1 MAATLA
7 LEPGI
12 DGSGPRPTQDGAL
25 GTPGAAWLTATVR
38 PAGLFGCADVAR
50 LRALLDALSTCASMV
65 VLDLSAAQLRSLDA
79 AIAVDEA
86 ARELEASGGALVC
99 VHADPT
105 SLAHLAA
112 AGPHTV
118 LMPASAP

>member
-12 DGSGPRPTQDGAL
+12 DGAGARPAQHGA
-25 GTPGAAWLTATVR
+25 PGAPSAAWLTATVR
-38 PAGLFGCADVAR
+38 PAGTFGNADADR

-65 VLDLSAAQLRSLDA
+65 VLDLAAAQLCSVYA
-79 AIAVDEA
+79 ATAVDEA
-86 ARELEASGGALVC
+86 ARELEECGGALVC

>member
-12 DGSGPRPTQDGAL
+12 DGSGLRPAPDWSLGAL
-25 GTPGAAWLTATVR
+25 
-38 PAGLFGCADVAR
+38 
-50 LRALLDALSTCASMV
+50 
-65 VLDLSAAQLRSLDA
+65 
-79 AIAVDEA
+79 
-86 ARELEASGGALVC
+86 GGALVYA
-99 VHADPT
+99 HADPM

-118 LMPASAP
+118 LMPVSAL

>member
-12 DGSGPRPTQDGAL
+12 DGSGLRPALDWSLGA
-25 GTPGAAWLTATVR
+25 PGGAWLTATVR
-38 PAGLFGCADVAR
+38 PAGVFGCADAGR

-65 VLDLSAAQLRSLDA
+65 VLDLSAAQLCSVDA

-86 ARELEASGGALVC
+86 ARELAASGGALVC
-99 VHADPT
+99 VHADPM

-118 LMPASAP
+118 LMPVSAL

>member
-12 DGSGPRPTQDGAL
+12 DGSGPRPALDWAL
-25 GTPGAAWLTATVR
+25 GAPGGAWLTATVR
-38 PAGLFGCADVAR
+38 PAGVFGCADAGR

-65 VLDLSAAQLRSLDA
+65 VLDLSAAQLCSLDA

-99 VHADPT
+99 VHADPM

-112 AGPHTV
+112 AGSHTV